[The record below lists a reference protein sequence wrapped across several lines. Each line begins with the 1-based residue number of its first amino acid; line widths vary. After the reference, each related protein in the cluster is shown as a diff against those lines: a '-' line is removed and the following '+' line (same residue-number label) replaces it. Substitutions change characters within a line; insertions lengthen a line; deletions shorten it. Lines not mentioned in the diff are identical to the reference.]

1 VVEMKLSTRSRYGTR
16 ALIDI
21 AMNANGKPVLL
32 RDVARRQAIST
43 MYLEHLITPLISAGI
58 IRTTRGAKGG
68 VWLARDPREI
78 TLTEIIRL
86 LEGSMAPVECVD
98 DPKYCARCDSCVTRD
113 VWIDL
118 KKAMT
123 SVLDSTTLGD
133 LVEREKQKMAEA
145 PEAGMY
151 FI

>member
-1 VVEMKLSTRSRYGTR
+1 MKLSTRSRYGTR
-16 ALIDI
+16 ALVDI
-21 AMNANGKPVLL
+21 AMNANGRPVLL

-68 VWLARDPREI
+68 VWLARDPRDVK
-78 TLTEIIRL
+78 LTEVIRL

-98 DPKYCARCDSCVTRD
+98 DPKYCARWDSCVTRD
-113 VWIDL
+113 VWIEL

-123 SVLDSTTLGD
+123 GVLDSTTLAD
-133 LVEREKQKMAEA
+133 LVEREKQRLVEKTD
-145 PEAGMY
+145 AGMY

>member
-1 VVEMKLSTRSRYGTR
+1 MKLSTRSRYGTR

-21 AMNANGKPVLL
+21 AINANGKPVLL

-68 VWLARDPREI
+68 VWLARDPREVKLI
-78 TLTEIIRL
+78 EVIRL

-98 DPKYCARCDSCVTRD
+98 DPKYCSRCDSCVTRD
-113 VWIDL
+113 VWVDL
-118 KKAMT
+118 KRAMT
-123 SVLDSTTLGD
+123 EVLDSTTLGD
-133 LVEREKQKMAEA
+133 LVAREKRRMADV
-145 PEAGMY
+145 PDAGMY
-151 FI
+151 YI